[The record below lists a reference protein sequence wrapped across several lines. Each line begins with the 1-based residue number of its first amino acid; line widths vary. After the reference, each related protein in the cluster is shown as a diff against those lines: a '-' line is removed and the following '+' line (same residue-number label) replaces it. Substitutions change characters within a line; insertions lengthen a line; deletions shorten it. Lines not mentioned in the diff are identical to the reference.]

1 VPASA
6 GAFEYARLTEE
17 PSTLGMMQLLAQ
29 SQGDGWTR
37 AIDDVLRFYEE
48 IEGAATP
55 EPPTA
60 ESYTNLMAES
70 VPEDIATLMGPSLV
84 GAETLGRRTAEMHL
98 ALASDSSNP
107 AFAPETYTKEDLA
120 AVCRDAAGE
129 AQKALQS
136 LEAGSGNFPDEVAD
150 AARLLLQSRDT
161 LLERIRSAQTL
172 EFSASKIRVH
182 GDYHLGQ
189 VLWSEGDYLML
200 DFEGEPARPI
210 EQRRLK
216 QSPMK
221 DVAGMLRS
229 FSYAAYA
236 GLFKYVASRPSEL
249 ARLEPWARIWQGWTA
264 AAFLR
269 GYFTAAAGSLFIPAV
284 PSQRD
289 ALLQLFVL
297 DKALYELNYELNNR
311 PDWVRIPLRGIVDLL
326 GQPQTL

>member
-1 VPASA
+1 
-6 GAFEYARLTEE
+6 
-17 PSTLGMMQLLAQ
+17 
-29 SQGDGWTR
+29 
-37 AIDDVLRFYEE
+37 
-48 IEGAATP
+48 
-55 EPPTA
+55 
-60 ESYTNLMAES
+60 
-70 VPEDIATLMGPSLV
+70 MGPSLA
-84 GAETLGRRTAEMHL
+84 GAETLGRRTAEMHI

-107 AFAPETYTKEDLA
+107 AFAPEPYSKEDLA

-129 AQKALQS
+129 AQKVLHS
-136 LEAGSGNFPDEVAD
+136 LEAESGNFPEDVAVT
-150 AARLLLQSRDT
+150 AQHLLQSRDT
-161 LLERIRSAQTL
+161 LLERIRSAQSL

-189 VLWSEGDYLML
+189 VLWSEGDYFML

-249 ARLEPWARIWQGWTA
+249 ARLEPWARIWQAWTT

-269 GYFTAAAGSLFIPAV
+269 GYFTAAAGSLFIPAAS
-284 PSQRD
+284 SQRD

-326 GQPQTL
+326 GAPLAR